1 LDTGIFYINEQINR
15 ERFSKELTKYSCHS
29 HQAVTTLCG
38 NTWKKSHDILL
49 NFTNNTLKSI
59 HGTWKILGPFME
71 NLLVVLRKTMDFHP
85 FSMLSSQ
92 KDHGFPSIFHVVSW
106 KINGKKH
113 GQNVVYSWKSLQ
125 SP

>member
-1 LDTGIFYINEQINR
+1 ME
-15 ERFSKELTKYSCHS
+15 
-29 HQAVTTLCG
+29 
-38 NTWKKSHDILL
+38 KSHDILL

-71 NLLVVLRKTMDFHP
+71 NLLIVLRKTMDFHP

-113 GQNVVYSWKSLQ
+113 GKNVVYSWKSPQ